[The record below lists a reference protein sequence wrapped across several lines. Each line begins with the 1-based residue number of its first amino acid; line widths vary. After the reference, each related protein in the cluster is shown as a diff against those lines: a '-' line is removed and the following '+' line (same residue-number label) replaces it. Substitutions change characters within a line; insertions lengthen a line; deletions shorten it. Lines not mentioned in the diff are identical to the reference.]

1 MEPGVATA
9 SELMLGL
16 ENGLDTFKFFP
27 AETSGGAGALKAL
40 SGPFQHAQFCPTGGI
55 SLDNISNYLALDC
68 VLTVGGSWLTPAD
81 LVQAQD
87 WDAITTLAQ
96 RTCKQV
102 AQLKSASNNP

>member
-1 MEPGVATA
+1 MHNSFRLINSAGDISLQGGIYPFAD
-9 SELMLGL
+9 
-16 ENGLDTFKFFP
+16 N
-27 AETSGGAGALKAL
+27 GAGALKAL